1 MNELLENNLILSR
14 LNERGLLEGVLS
26 DKKLCAEVSC
36 ADPQSLRALL
46 VGSGQVGE
54 ADYVQVLAEHL
65 GIPYMVPM
73 IELVQA
79 DALVS
84 ISPGVMSEL
93 NALPLMLAEG
103 WLTVAVEAFDDPAVV
118 ERIAQHTGC
127 QVQVLAA
134 AGGDIRRVREDA
146 LRRDGISRIAPE
158 THPPNAHESDLSPLD
173 DDMALEVLDEQA
185 PDEEDLAAISNDS
198 PVVRL
203 VSRIIREGVAA
214 GASDIHIEPHDKE
227 FRIRYR
233 VDGELAEALRTP
245 MRMLPAVISRIK
257 ILSGMDISQRRLP
270 QDGGMSVRVSDCDV
284 DLRVSTM
291 TTKYGEKVVMRL
303 VERDAVVAGL
313 DTLGFEPAM
322 LTRLRHASRQANG
335 IVLITGPTGSGK
347 STTLYAMLA
356 ELLSEKR
363 NISTIEDPVERKLL
377 GANQFQVNAPAG
389 FTFPTALRALLRQD
403 PDVLMVGEVRDH
415 ETARLAMESALTG
428 HLVLSTLHTNDAVT
442 ALPRLVNM
450 GVEPYLVAASVR
462 AVLAQRLVR
471 QLCRDCREPVG
482 VNPGQAEI
490 LKRICPGRDPL
501 DHVYQSRGCERCR
514 HTGYHGRAGVFE
526 LLTFDESALA
536 CMVRGEGVESLR
548 ATVRA
553 AGQASMLEDG
563 LDKVVHGIISLEGL
577 LEVLAPAAL
586 PVTPAQAPEA
596 PVVIH

>member
-1 MNELLENNLILSR
+1 MNELFQNNPILSR
-14 LNERGLLEGVLS
+14 LSERGQLDGLLA
-26 DKKLCAEVSC
+26 DKKLCAEVSR
-36 ADPQSLRALL
+36 AEPQSLRALL
-46 VGSGQVGE
+46 VGRGQVAE
-54 ADYVQVLAEHL
+54 AEYIQVLAEHL
-65 GIPYMVPM
+65 GIPFVVPM
-73 IELVQA
+73 FEHVQA
-79 DALVS
+79 VALASV
-84 ISPGVMSEL
+84 SPGVMSEL

-103 WLTVAVEAFDDPAVV
+103 WLTVAVEAFDDPVVV
-118 ERIAQHTGC
+118 ERIAQHAEC

-134 AGGDIRRVREDA
+134 VGDDIRRVREDA
-146 LRRDGISRIAPE
+146 LRRHGINTPDTRSPSR
-158 THPPNAHESDLSPLD
+158 HECEESPLGED
-173 DDMALEVLDEQA
+173 LALEVLDEQA

-203 VSRIIREGVAA
+203 VSRIIREGVES

-245 MRMLPAVISRIK
+245 MRMLPAVVSRIK

-322 LTRLRHASRQANG
+322 LTRLRHVGRQANG

-347 STTLYAMLA
+347 TTTLYAMLA

-377 GANQFQVNAPAG
+377 GANQFQVNAQAG
-389 FTFPTALRALLRQD
+389 FTFPSALRALLRQD
-403 PDVLMVGEVRDH
+403 PDVLMVGEVRDR

-490 LKRICPGRDPL
+490 LKRICLGRDPVE
-501 DHVYQSRGCERCR
+501 HVYQSQGCERCM
-514 HTGYHGRAGVFE
+514 HTGYRGRAGVFE
-526 LLTFDESALA
+526 LLTFDESMLA
-536 CMVRGEGVESLR
+536 CMVRGEDVESLR

-563 LDKVVHGIISLEGL
+563 LDKVEQGVISLEGL
-577 LEVLAPAAL
+577 LEVLAPATL
-586 PVTPAQAPEA
+586 PCSQAHDPAA
-596 PVVIH
+596 PVVVH